1 MIGRGQRE
9 VHCAVY
15 TKRILFIYKVCI
27 IEVCIQKVYFFC
39 WNDDLVFC
47 ILFVYFTV
55 CTFCILY
62 FVVCLLC
69 RNCAYLE
76 YTFSIQ
82 KVYSMKVLIIM
93 KNYTKSILLEYTF
106 CIK

>member
-15 TKRILFIYKVCI
+15 TKSILFVYKMCI

-55 CTFCILY
+55 YTFCILCGL
-62 FVVCLLC
+62 FTLSKLCLL
-69 RNCAYLE
+69 R
-76 YTFSIQ
+76 
-82 KVYSMKVLIIM
+82 VY
-93 KNYTKSILLEYTF
+93 F
-106 CIK
+106 